1 MNQKW
6 KEMKAFSKT
15 LLVIRLMVSLLVI
28 FFAVLQLTK
37 VWERANHVAIP
48 LVGVV
53 FLVQGM
59 GEWKS
64 SRRRSVF
71 SFFTCFVI
79 LCFSLGVWFL

>member
-6 KEMKAFSKT
+6 NEMTAFSKT
-15 LLVIRLMVSLLVI
+15 LLVIRLIVSFFVI
-28 FFAVLQLTK
+28 FFAVLQLTQ
-37 VWERANHVAIP
+37 VWEHANHVAIP

-53 FLVQGM
+53 FLVQAM

-71 SFFTCFVI
+71 SFLIFAVI
-79 LCFSLGVWFL
+79 ACFSVAVWFL